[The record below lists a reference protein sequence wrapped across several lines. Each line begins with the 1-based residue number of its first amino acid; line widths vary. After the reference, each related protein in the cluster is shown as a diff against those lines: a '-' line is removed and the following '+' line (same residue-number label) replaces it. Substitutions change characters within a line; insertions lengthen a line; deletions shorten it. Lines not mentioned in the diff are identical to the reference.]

1 MNAPRFDPL
10 IHEPSR
16 LQICG
21 ALRSLD
27 EAEFSVLRDMLNA
40 ADSVVSKHLKA
51 LEDAGYVSTRKLHGD
66 NGRRRTWV
74 RLSGTGRRA
83 FDAHVAQLR
92 QIAGDGWD
100 PTPERTHA
108 SSRPSSV
115 ADGAAPATTA
125 ADGP

>member
-1 MNAPRFDPL
+1 MSASRFDPL

-27 EAEFSVLRDMLNA
+27 EAEFSVLRDMLGA

-51 LEDAGYVSTRKLHGD
+51 LEDAGYVSSRKLHGD

-74 RLSGTGRRA
+74 RLTGKGRRA
-83 FDAHVAQLR
+83 FDGHVAQLR

-100 PTPERTHA
+100 LTPEPTPRA
-108 SSRPSSV
+108 SSISGEARLD
-115 ADGAAPATTA
+115 AGI
-125 ADGP
+125 

>member
-1 MNAPRFDPL
+1 MSTPQFDPL

-21 ALRSLD
+21 ALRSVD

-40 ADSVVSKHLKA
+40 ADSVVSKHLKT
-51 LEDAGYVSTRKLHGD
+51 LEDARYVSTRKLQGD

-74 RLSGTGRRA
+74 RLSGKGRRA
-83 FDAHVAQLR
+83 FDSHVAQLR

-100 PTPERTHA
+100 RTPQPAHPTPP
-108 SSRPSSV
+108 PSSGV
-115 ADGAAPATTA
+115 AAATFHNAT
-125 ADGP
+125 